1 MSYIKNK
8 ICEKVVEYVTAK
20 GAELSVENA
29 ENLLETPAD
38 SKLGDLALPC
48 FKLSKLLRNRPD
60 GIASD
65 LAAALNGIDGVEKV
79 EAVGGYL
86 NFFFGSAKYLNDLKA
101 LLNDDYSSLSD
112 YGKGKVMVIDFSSPN
127 IAKRFHLGHLGT
139 TVIGNAVRNI
149 YKACGY
155 KTFALNYLGD
165 WGTQNGKQIVAY
177 KKWSSREQLER
188 DGIKELER
196 IYVMFGKEAEKDPSL
211 NDQARA
217 AFRELENGNK
227 EYLEIWQ

>member
-1 MSYIKNK
+1 MSNIKNK

-20 GAELSVENA
+20 GAELAVDTA
-29 ENLLETPAD
+29 ESLFETPAD

-48 FKLSKLLRNRPD
+48 FKLSKILRNRPD

-65 LAAALNGIDGVEKV
+65 LADAFDGFEGIEKA

-86 NFFFGSAKYLNDLKA
+86 NFFFGRNKFLSDLKN
-101 LLNDDYSSLSD
+101 LVKDEYPELESF
-112 YGKGKVMVIDFSSPN
+112 GKGKVIVLDFSSPN

-155 KTFALNYLGD
+155 KTFA
-165 WGTQNGKQIVAY
+165 
-177 KKWSSREQLER
+177 
-188 DGIKELER
+188 
-196 IYVMFGKEAEKDPSL
+196 
-211 NDQARA
+211 
-217 AFRELENGNK
+217 
-227 EYLEIWQ
+227 